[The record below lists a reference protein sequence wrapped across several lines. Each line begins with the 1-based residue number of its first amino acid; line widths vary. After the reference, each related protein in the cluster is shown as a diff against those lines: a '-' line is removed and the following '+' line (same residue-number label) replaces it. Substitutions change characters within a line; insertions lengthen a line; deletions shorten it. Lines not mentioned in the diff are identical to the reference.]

1 MDYDIKGQLMELT
14 HRDQEG
20 VLDCYVYGYDLMGN
34 KTTIEKQRRG
44 LPEESGAY
52 AYRYD
57 AMGRLA
63 GVSKDGQPLRTYEY
77 DAFGNRSLLREG
89 GRETAYV
96 YNAMNQLIQKTD
108 VMNEETYAYDKRG
121 NLSLILENGD
131 IRDRYLY
138 GALNRLEQAVNG
150 KGEAATYTY
159 NGLGHRVG
167 KMTGAMEGMAGMQDK
182 AGNGILKGT
191 DVMDPL
197 SRLKEQTIRP
207 ETKIEYTIDLTRQ
220 YHNLLEKEE
229 GGNTQSYLWDGNV
242 AGMREET
249 GKGSCYYLQDELGSP
264 IRLMDWNGELTESYG
279 YDEFGQELYGNREE
293 TAGRS
298 LTGSIQPFGYTGYQY
313 DKTAGT
319 YYAQAREYRAE
330 IGRFAAVDTI
340 KGFAAAPYTLNEY
353 GYCWGNPMVL
363 VDLDGAWPQWI
374 IDAFNGDGSEVPE
387 WLERIIEGDEAHRLL
402 QARFIQDYGGQGG
415 VTEYY
420 IGSGINSNKSGT
432 GRADIVYFNSMTRSA
447 EVYEIK
453 PMETYGPGKRYYDQ
467 GVSQMGGYVEALNK
481 GNLYNNWRAKP
492 GMTLNGYFDTITIP
506 NKLFKGKKDIVY
518 HVYENGMIGYRYV
531 DSQPKKEPAVVTEDV
546 KEKLEEWQRNLSE
559 LWGKYGGEIIISYAL
574 ICALVLTVATQGA
587 ALPASAAAI
596 IILLL
601 VNRELVNQAECD
613 VS

>member
-1 MDYDIKGQLMELT
+1 
-14 HRDQEG
+14 
-20 VLDCYVYGYDLMGN
+20 
-34 KTTIEKQRRG
+34 
-44 LPEESGAY
+44 
-52 AYRYD
+52 
-57 AMGRLA
+57 MGRLA

-150 KGEAATYTY
+150 KGEAAAYTY

-167 KMTGAMEGMAGMQDK
+167 KITGAMEGMAGMQD
-182 AGNGILKGT
+182 GTGSGILKGT
-191 DVMDPL
+191 DVIDPL

-402 QARFIQDYGGQGG
+402 QARFMQDYGGRGG
-415 VTEYY
+415 AVEYG
-420 IGSGINSNKSGT
+420 IGSGVTRNKSGR
-432 GRADIVYFNSMTRSA
+432 GRADIVYFNSLTRSA

-453 PMETYGPGKRYYDQ
+453 PLLTYGPGMPYHSQ
-467 GVSQMGGYVEALNK
+467 GVNQMRGYTQALNENILQN
-481 GNLYNNWRAKP
+481 GWIAQP
-492 GMTLNGYFDTITIP
+492 GMTLNGYFDRIVIP
-506 NKLFKGKKDIVY
+506 SKLFNGKKDIVY
-518 HVYENGMIGYRYV
+518 HVYENGMITYFYR
-531 DSQPKKEPAVVTEDV
+531 DRRPEKQPSEVIEGVE
-546 KEKLEEWQRNLSE
+546 EKLEEWQRNLVAAWE
-559 LWGKYGGEIIISYAL
+559 EYGTVVIMSL
-574 ICALVLTVATQGA
+574 IVLLLIACVASGGSAT
-587 ALPASAAAI
+587 PAFAPAI
-596 IILLL
+596 IVLLL
-601 VNRELVNQAECD
+601 INRELVNQTECE